1 MRFSSIVVLAAVA
14 PVATGF
20 TPFQRQFTAPRTIA
34 GAVQYDLD
42 LGIEPAPKKGSK
54 KAAPAPAPAPA
65 PEPEPAPAPK
75 SKKRSAKKE
84 EPKPAPAPA
93 PEPAPKAKAKAKKV
107 VEPKPAPVKKVKPE
121 PVKVVPPPPPAKSA
135 SASTKAGGV
144 ALGAAPLILAPA
156 AILAGG
162 RSILTG
168 TLERREKIQKEIEEF
183 EAAKKKKQLQAEVDG
198 GELAKA
204 AVSSSLFEI
213 NGHFFPSTIAI
224 RTVFPS
230 FVANFF

>member
-1 MRFSSIVVLAAVA
+1 MKFSNIVVLAAVA

-20 TPFQRQFTAPRTIA
+20 TPFQRQASAPRT
-34 GAVQYDLD
+34 VLHKVSYDLD
-42 LGIEPAPKKGSK
+42 LGSVDLTPP
-54 KAAPAPAPAPA
+54 PAPA
-65 PEPEPAPAPK
+65 PEPAK
-75 SKKRSAKKE
+75 SKKRQPKKE

-93 PEPAPKAKAKAKKV
+93 PTPAPKAKAKAKKV
-107 VEPKPAPVKKVKPE
+107 VEPKPAPVPAPAPAPKAKKVKPE
-121 PVKVVPPPPPAKSA
+121 PVKVAPPPPAPKPAKSA
-135 SASTKAGGV
+135 SAATTAEGV

-168 TLERREKIQKEIEEF
+168 TLERREKIQKEIDEF

-204 AVSSSLFEI
+204 AVRRLLVELHIQDFCFLIKLGKTTLLFLLI
-213 NGHFFPSTIAI
+213 F
-224 RTVFPS
+224 
-230 FVANFF
+230 